1 MADHFYS
8 IATVGAAFPR
18 DPSKI
23 TVATS
28 AQTSNPIE
36 LRITDG
42 ALTAQEAYAFT
53 EWLADLLAARDHQV
67 IASATMTG

>member
-28 AQTSNPIE
+28 AQSSNPIE

-42 ALTAQEAYAFT
+42 AMTRQEAYAFA
-53 EWLADLLAARDHQV
+53 EWLADLLAVPDPQV
-67 IASATMTG
+67 ISQQFTG